1 MRLIYSMTV
10 YILCVTSPRVL
21 EGLNQNFGGVIFVGV
36 VLLYLTIKSHNIPL
50 HSTPLL
56 SSALYQ
62 QRSFPL
68 LVYIY
73 LLYVSIHTLL
83 EYTYTYTCPLPSSL
97 PPKPLSN
104 LKNPP
109 PLLPPPLSPPLFPPP
124 LLKTHL
130 SPPPLPRA
138 QVQFI
143 RFSRRN
149 RTDSEVIS
157 AGGPG
162 VIIEGWILVPP
173 FSFQGARKVR

>member
-1 MRLIYSMTV
+1 MTV

-21 EGLNQNFGGVIFVGV
+21 EGLNQNLGCVIFVGV
-36 VLLYLTIKSHNIPL
+36 VLLYLTIESHNIPL

-83 EYTYTYTCPLPSSL
+83 EYTCTYTCPLPSSL

-104 LKNPP
+104 LKKP
-109 PLLPPPLSPPLFPPP
+109 PPLFPPP

>member
-36 VLLYLTIKSHNIPL
+36 VLLYLTIESHNIPL

-83 EYTYTYTCPLPSSL
+83 EYTCTYTCPLPSSL

-104 LKNPP
+104 LKK
-109 PLLPPPLSPPLFPPP
+109 PPP

-143 RFSRRN
+143 QFSGRN

-162 VIIEGWILVPP
+162 LSSRVMG
-173 FSFQGARKVR
+173 

>member
-10 YILCVTSPRVL
+10 YILCVTSPKVL

-97 PPKPLSN
+97 PPNPFPTSKP
-104 LKNPP
+104 PQIP
-109 PLLPPPLSPPLFPPP
+109 SPY
-124 LLKTHL
+124 THTCA
-130 SPPPLPRA
+130 RV
-138 QVQFI
+138 QQFI
-143 RFSRRN
+143 RFSGRN

-162 VIIEGWILVPP
+162 LSSRVIGMGMGYWCPLSLFKE
-173 FSFQGARKVR
+173 RVR